1 MKSYSDFVRMLNKQ
15 KATLFFWRSWL
26 LFFLYK
32 NFVFLFNVIEGDPTS
47 LKCLVLVKISNP
59 YRCTCQSFCAFGPV
73 MRLNGLARPSY
84 LEEGPLVAMA
94 SSLRHP
100 CGLGNV
106 GGLDRYLSFR
116 ISLAISSPGIMLPLF
131 LLGLETSA
139 TSIFR
144 HEPSQVN

>member
-1 MKSYSDFVRMLNKQ
+1 
-15 KATLFFWRSWL
+15 
-26 LFFLYK
+26 
-32 NFVFLFNVIEGDPTS
+32 
-47 LKCLVLVKISNP
+47 
-59 YRCTCQSFCAFGPV
+59 

>member
-1 MKSYSDFVRMLNKQ
+1 
-15 KATLFFWRSWL
+15 
-26 LFFLYK
+26 
-32 NFVFLFNVIEGDPTS
+32 
-47 LKCLVLVKISNP
+47 
-59 YRCTCQSFCAFGPV
+59 

-116 ISLAISSPGIMLPLF
+116 ISLAIPSLGVVLSLF

-139 TSIFR
+139 SSIFR
-144 HEPSQVN
+144 HESSEVKTF